1 MSTLT
6 PPVPFPDTEREFY
19 GQKVVAVE
27 PGGVEFI
34 PLDERHG
41 SPTQLLWTWTSPNM
55 EFATI
60 AVGIL
65 GVLYFGLTFWQAV
78 LAIVIG
84 TLAGAVAQGVLSTW
98 GPRDGLCQ
106 MVLSRTGFGFLGNIL
121 PSGLNAIV
129 AGVGW
134 FAVNSIS
141 GALALHTLIHSL
153 PKQLCLVIIVVLEL
167 GIAFFGHNLV
177 HVVERFAFP
186 VLTIIFVI
194 AAIWVLTKAHPG
206 GFSTPGTSFP
216 TGGFLIMT
224 GATFGYAAGWNPYAS
239 DYTRYLKPDTKSLP
253 VALSAG
259 FGVFASCVLLEIAGA
274 AAITALSAKGLNSA
288 LDSGPDPGQ
297 VTGLFPKWMADLT
310 LIAIFI
316 GAICANVL
324 NIYSAGLSALTVG
337 LKLPTTLA
345 RAAVSI
351 GLGVVGYIVATQYV
365 DNPSKYEN
373 FLLIISYWIG
383 PWLAVVFLDRW
394 FRRGSSNIVAITQ
407 DKSYTN
413 WAGPIA
419 MAVGSAISIWLFAN
433 QPPKYTG
440 LIPTDHPAFGDITFE
455 AGFVIAFVLYLVLHP
470 ILKPS
475 TEATDASGAPVAES
489 TTASR

>member
-1 MSTLT
+1 MSTLA
-6 PPVPFPDTEREFY
+6 PPDPAVPATDPNRHY
-19 GQKVVAVE
+19 GTKIAEVE
-27 PGGVEFI
+27 PGGVEVI

-41 SPTQLLWTWTSPNM
+41 SPIQLLWTWTSPNM

-60 AVGIL
+60 AVGLL
-65 GVLYFGLTFWQAV
+65 GTLYFGLTFWQAV

-84 TLAGAVAQGVLSTW
+84 SAAGSIAQGVLSTW

-106 MVLSRTGFGFLGNIL
+106 MVLSRTGFGYLGNIL
-121 PSGLNAIV
+121 PSGLNALV
-129 AGVGW
+129 AGIGW

-141 GALALHTLIHSL
+141 GALALHVLLTGI
-153 PKQLCLVIIVVLEL
+153 PKQICLLIIVALEL

-177 HVVERFAFP
+177 HVFERFAFP
-186 VLTIIFVI
+186 VLTVVFVI
-194 AAIWVLTKAHPG
+194 ASIWVLTKAHPSAPAG
-206 GFSTPGTSFP
+206 PSSSQL
-216 TGGFLIMT
+216 GGFLILL

-239 DYTRYLKPDTKSLP
+239 DYTRYLARETPSVKI
-253 VALSAG
+253 ALWSG
-259 FGVFASCVLLEIAGA
+259 LGVFASCVLLEVAGA
-274 AAITALSAKGLNSA
+274 AVVTGLTSDQLNGALGN
-288 LDSGPDPGQ
+288 GPDPGEM
-297 VTGLFPKWMADLT
+297 TALLPTWLGKLT

-337 LKLPTTLA
+337 LKLPTRMA

-351 GLGVVGYIVATQYV
+351 GLGIIGYIVATQYV

-394 FRRGSSNIVAITQ
+394 FRRGSRNTGAIAQ
-407 DKSYTN
+407 DTKYTN

-419 MAVGSAISIWLFAN
+419 MAIGSAVSIWLFAN
-433 QPPKYTG
+433 QPPKFIG
-440 LIPTDHPAFGDITFE
+440 VIPTDHPAFGDITFE
-455 AGFVIAFVLYLVLHP
+455 AGFVISFVLYLILHSV
-470 ILKPS
+470 LKPS
-475 TEATDASGAPVAES
+475 TPAIYSSEPEKIQA
-489 TTASR
+489 

>member
-19 GQKVVAVE
+19 GEKVTAVE

-34 PLDERHG
+34 PLSERHG
-41 SPTQLLWTWTSPNM
+41 RPSQLLWTWTSPNM

-65 GVLYFGLTFWQAV
+65 GTLYFGLTFWQAV

-84 TLAGAVAQGVLSTW
+84 TLAGAVAQAVLSTW
-98 GPRDGLCQ
+98 GPKDGLCQ

-141 GALALHTLIHSL
+141 GALALHVLITSL
-153 PKQLCLVIIVVLEL
+153 PKQWCLVIIVLLEL

-177 HVVERFAFP
+177 HVFERFAFP
-186 VLTIIFVI
+186 VLTIIFII

-206 GFSTPGTSFP
+206 SGFSAPGTSFP

-253 VALSAG
+253 VALYAG
-259 FGVFASCVLLEIAGA
+259 LGVFASCVLLEVAGA
-274 AAITALSAKGLNSA
+274 AVVTALSKDGLNAA
-288 LDSGPDPGQ
+288 LGAGPDPGEM
-297 VTGLFPKWMADLT
+297 TGLLPTWLGKLT
-310 LIAIFI
+310 LVAIFI

-337 LKLPTTLA
+337 LKLPTRLA

-351 GLGVVGYIVATQYV
+351 GLGVIGYIVATQYV

-394 FRRGSSNIVAITQ
+394 FRRGTSNIVAIAQ
-407 DKSYTN
+407 DKSFTN

-419 MAVGSAISIWLFAN
+419 MAVGSAVSIWLFAN

-440 LIPTDHPAFGDITFE
+440 VIPTDHPAFGDITFE
-455 AGFVIAFVLYLVLHP
+455 AGFVIAFVLYLVLRP

-475 TEATDASGAPVAES
+475 VAAETTTSS
-489 TTASR
+489 T

>member
-1 MSTLT
+1 MSASAPLIDD
-6 PPVPFPDTEREFY
+6 PDRDY
-19 GQKVVAVE
+19 GDRIVAVE

-34 PLDERHG
+34 PLSERHG
-41 SPTQLLWTWTSPNM
+41 RPSQLLWTWTSPNM

-65 GVLYFGLTFWQAV
+65 GTLYFGLTFWQAT

-84 TLAGAVAQGVLSTW
+84 TAAGGAAQAVLSTW

-121 PSGLNAIV
+121 PAGLNAIV

-141 GALALHTLIHSL
+141 GALALHVLITGL
-153 PKQLCLVIIVVLEL
+153 PKQLCLVIIVLLEL

-177 HVVERFAFP
+177 HVFERFAFP
-186 VLTIIFVI
+186 VLTVIFII

-206 GFSTPGTSFP
+206 GFSTPGAAFP

-239 DYTRYLKPDTKSLP
+239 DYTRYLKPETPRLP
-253 VALSAG
+253 VALCAG
-259 FGVFASCVLLEIAGA
+259 LGVFASCVLLEVAGA
-274 AAITALSAKGLNSA
+274 ATVTALSKGGLNAA
-288 LDSGPDPGQ
+288 LGAGPDPGQ
-297 VTGLFPKWMADLT
+297 MTGLLPTWLGKLT
-310 LIAIFI
+310 LIAIFV

-345 RAAVSI
+345 RASVSI
-351 GLGVVGYIVATQYV
+351 GLGVIGYIVATHYV

-383 PWLAVVFLDRW
+383 PWLAVVFIDRW
-394 FRRGSSNIVAITQ
+394 FRRGSTNIVAIAQ
-407 DKSYTN
+407 DKSFTN

-419 MAVGSAISIWLFAN
+419 MAVGSAVSIWLFAN

-440 LIPTDHPAFGDITFE
+440 LIPTHHPAFGDITFE
-455 AGFVIAFVLYLVLHP
+455 AGFLIAAVLYLVLRP
-470 ILKPS
+470 IFTPS
-475 TEATDASGAPVAES
+475 VAADSAPS
-489 TTASR
+489 SP